1 MSAIEPATREFNR
14 AVIAAFGLVRS
25 FWLIEAGPR
34 AVMIACREARPRSAA
49 ERDALDRLHAV
60 ANRLAAL
67 QPPALFGRR

>member
-1 MSAIEPATREFNR
+1 MSALEPATREFNR

-34 AVMIACREARPRSAA
+34 AVMIACRAATPRSAA
-49 ERDALDRLHAV
+49 ERDALDRLH
-60 ANRLAAL
+60 RLANGLAEM

>member
-34 AVMIACREARPRSAA
+34 AVMIACRQAQPRSAA
-49 ERDALDRLHAV
+49 ERAALEHLHTL
-60 ANRLAAL
+60 ANRLAPL
-67 QPPALFGRR
+67 EPPALFGRR

>member
-1 MSAIEPATREFNR
+1 MSAVEPATREFNR

-34 AVMIACREARPRSAA
+34 AVMIACRQQTPRNAA
-49 ERDALDRLHAV
+49 ERDALDRLHAT